1 MLPTRARNPLRC
13 ISRPPPRPRERVL
26 RAPLCDL
33 IYDLIGASTAP
44 EGGATPTNSAE
55 LKAPHYAARG
65 WVTVVRPLGSPFG
78 GPATVG
84 PYGVQLA
91 WLFEMQQRLDFFP
104 LPQGHGL
111 LRPRSWGGEELHRYA

>member
-1 MLPTRARNPLRC
+1 
-13 ISRPPPRPRERVL
+13 
-26 RAPLCDL
+26 
-33 IYDLIGASTAP
+33 
-44 EGGATPTNSAE
+44 
-55 LKAPHYAARG
+55 
-65 WVTVVRPLGSPFG
+65 VVRPLGSPFG
-78 GPATVG
+78 GPATVV